1 MRRSGREE
9 QRKYSNLDLGE
20 RRADLAGI
28 AFSVSD
34 DTSLGSW
41 FTLAGLLL
49 SIVALHRFGRLG
61 PDSGR
66 VAPSAD

>member
-1 MRRSGREE
+1 MKTSGNVRTMIMVGA
-9 QRKYSNLDLGE
+9 SLT
-20 RRADLAGI
+20 LAGI

-34 DTSLGSW
+34 DESLGSW

-49 SIVALHRFGRLG
+49 SIFALHRFGRLG

-66 VAPSAD
+66 ITSTSE

>member
-1 MRRSGREE
+1 MILVSAV
-9 QRKYSNLDLGE
+9 LT
-20 RRADLAGI
+20 LAGI

-34 DTSLGSW
+34 DASVGSW

-49 SIVALHRFGRLG
+49 SILALHRFGRLG

-66 VAPSAD
+66 VASTPE

>member
-1 MRRSGREE
+1 MKSSGNTRTLILV
-9 QRKYSNLDLGE
+9 SAGLT
-20 RRADLAGI
+20 LAGI

-34 DTSLGSW
+34 DTSVGSW

-66 VAPSAD
+66 VAPTPE

>member
-1 MRRSGREE
+1 MILVGAT
-9 QRKYSNLDLGE
+9 LT
-20 RRADLAGI
+20 LAGI

-34 DTSLGSW
+34 DQALGSW

-49 SIVALHRFGRLG
+49 SILALHRFGRLG

-66 VAPSAD
+66 IASPPE

>member
-1 MRRSGREE
+1 MKSSGNTRTLILV
-9 QRKYSNLDLGE
+9 SAGLT
-20 RRADLAGI
+20 LAGI

-34 DTSLGSW
+34 DTSLGGW
-41 FTLAGLLL
+41 FTLIGLLL

>member
-1 MRRSGREE
+1 MILVSAG
-9 QRKYSNLDLGE
+9 LTL
-20 RRADLAGI
+20 LGI

-34 DTSLGSW
+34 DTSVGSW

-49 SIVALHRFGRLG
+49 SILALHRFGRLG

-66 VAPSAD
+66 VASNPE

>member
-1 MRRSGREE
+1 MKSSGNTRTLILV
-9 QRKYSNLDLGE
+9 SAGLT
-20 RRADLAGI
+20 LAGI

-34 DTSLGSW
+34 DTSVGSW

-66 VAPSAD
+66 VASTPE

>member
-1 MRRSGREE
+1 MIMVGAS
-9 QRKYSNLDLGE
+9 LT
-20 RRADLAGI
+20 LAGI

-34 DTSLGSW
+34 DEGLGSW

-49 SIVALHRFGRLG
+49 SILALHRFGRLG

-66 VAPSAD
+66 IGTSAE